1 MNHNCQAPLELTRL
15 VNHVRAHSPYYAQLW
30 RNLPQA
36 GWTLADLPL
45 VELHQYWASGAQL
58 EDWPVLTAPVT
69 DAIVY
74 KTGGTTGGAKH
85 SLFTQAEWQQF
96 VTTFGR
102 SLAGWFEPGDRV
114 ANLFFAGDLYASFL
128 FIQGALGHVPV
139 PLCVFPFTG
148 TVDPQTL
155 TVQLEQ
161 HRINVLTGVPGKL
174 LQYVASLEQQG
185 VQLPGIKTVLYGGE
199 SVFVE
204 QLQLF
209 KAVFPCARVVS
220 IGCASV
226 DAGLIGASAPD
237 CLPGEH
243 RAFEPETIVEIVDEA
258 SGVAITEPYRTG
270 LLVLTNLARTLMPI
284 IRYPVGDLAE
294 WTEAAGTPGRKFRL
308 LGRSSL
314 GNRLRV
320 GYATLFPDELAATIQ
335 ARLGNCRWQLII
347 DQENG
352 VDDIL
357 LRIAHRHDPAA
368 ASALLQAIQG
378 KDPMVAELMAEGA
391 LEVAVDW
398 CQPADLLTH
407 QRTGKLQRVVD
418 RRNYRGPVGRAQP

>member
-1 MNHNCQAPLELTRL
+1 MHHHCYAPLELTRL
-15 VNHVRAHSPYYAQLW
+15 VDHVRAHSPYYARLW
-30 RNLPQA
+30 RDVPQT

-45 VELHQYWASGAQL
+45 VDLHHYWATANFL
-58 EDWPVLTAPVT
+58 EDWSVLTGPVT

-74 KTGGTTGGAKH
+74 KTGGTTGGAKY

-96 VTTFGR
+96 VSTFGQ
-102 SLAGWFEPGDRV
+102 SLGGWFEPGDRV

-148 TVDPQTL
+148 TVDSQAL

-161 HRINVLTGVPGKL
+161 HHINVVAGVPGKL
-174 LQYVASLEQQG
+174 LQYAAVLEQQG
-185 VQLPGIKTVLYGGE
+185 VQLPQIKTVLYGGE

-209 KAVFPCARVVS
+209 KAIFPNARVVS

-226 DAGLIGASAPD
+226 DTGLIGASAPD
-237 CLPGEH
+237 CQPGEH
-243 RAFEPETIVEIVDEA
+243 RAFEPETIVEILDED
-258 SGVAITEPYRTG
+258 SGAPVIEQHRPG
-270 LLVLTNLARTLMPI
+270 LLVVTNLTRRLMPI

-294 WTEAAGTPGRKFRL
+294 WTEAPGTPGRKFRL
-308 LGRSSL
+308 MGRSSL

-320 GYATLFPDELAATIQ
+320 GYATLFPDELAVTIQ
-335 ARLGNCRWQLII
+335 ARLGNCRWQLIL

-352 VDDIL
+352 VDDIV
-357 LRIAHRHDPAA
+357 LRVAHARDPAA
-368 ASALLQAIQG
+368 ASELLQAIIG
-378 KDPMVAELMAEGA
+378 KDPAVADLIAQGA
-391 LEVAVDW
+391 LDIAVDW
-398 CQPADLLTH
+398 CQPADLQTH

-418 RRNYRGPVGRAQP
+418 RRNYRAPAGRSRS